1 MFSAYTGLVTL
12 LALVALQSHALTLPP
27 ADGNLATTAAPLIPI
42 LLPVAQDPAESLDD
56 IQIQCKGSSFGT
68 RINYASC
75 LDAFGT
81 FKRGTDNRPITVGQR
96 GSGAFMSLPRRLISD
111 DGLCVFDIVKR
122 GTGPP
127 ERTTGYEIARAAWKL
142 MLECVRDRGGEG
154 GVVSGIGQSG
164 TLGVMI
170 RKYDPSPVSCGSEA
184 QTYGTNKCD
193 NLLLGIR
200 ADVQPQ
206 YVWGAFGA
214 AAAGRHV
221 DEFIPTYYPLGMD
234 YPDCLLL
241 STQTHAS
248 I

>member
-1 MFSAYTGLVTL
+1 
-12 LALVALQSHALTLPP
+12 
-27 ADGNLATTAAPLIPI
+27 
-42 LLPVAQDPAESLDD
+42 
-56 IQIQCKGSSFGT
+56 
-68 RINYASC
+68 
-75 LDAFGT
+75 
-81 FKRGTDNRPITVGQR
+81 
-96 GSGAFMSLPRRLISD
+96 
-111 DGLCVFDIVKR
+111 
-122 GTGPP
+122 
-127 ERTTGYEIARAAWKL
+127 
-142 MLECVRDRGGEG
+142 
-154 GVVSGIGQSG
+154 
-164 TLGVMI
+164 MI